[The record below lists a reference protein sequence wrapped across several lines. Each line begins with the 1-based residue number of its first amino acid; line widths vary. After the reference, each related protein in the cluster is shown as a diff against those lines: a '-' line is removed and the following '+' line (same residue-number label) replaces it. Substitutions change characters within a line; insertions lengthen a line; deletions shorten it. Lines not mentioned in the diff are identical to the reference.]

1 MNLTRKIIIILL
13 VIIAI
18 LTVLIIIVSIKQQNT
33 IVTQVIDGD
42 TFKLN
47 IGETIRLTGIDAP
60 EKTAYYYN
68 ESKTALEEMIKGKIV
83 ALERD
88 ISNKDKY
95 GRLLRYVYVDNGTFV
110 NLKLIS
116 EGYARA
122 AEYPPDTKYAE
133 ELREA
138 ENDAKANNIGIWSE
152 GLEGNADCISLGCT
166 KGANYAGSKQSDKY
180 HSCDSRFARM
190 ISPENLICFAS
201 EAEARE
207 AGYVK
212 SE

>member
-1 MNLTRKIIIILL
+1 MEQTKKIIIILL
-13 VIIAI
+13 LIIAV
-18 LTVLIIIVSIKQQNT
+18 LTALIIIVSVRQQNT
-33 IVTQVIDGD
+33 IVTDVIDGD
-42 TFKLN
+42 TFTLST
-47 IGETIRLTGIDAP
+47 GERVRLTGIDAP

-68 ESKTALEEMIKGKIV
+68 ESKTALEELIKGKIV

-88 ISNKDKY
+88 VSNKDKY

-110 NLKLIS
+110 NLELVS
-116 EGYARA
+116 EGYARS
-122 AEYPPDTKYAE
+122 AEYPPDTRYAE
-133 ELREA
+133 QLKQA
-138 ENDAKANNIGIWSE
+138 ENDSKANNLGIWSE
-152 GLEGNADCISLGCT
+152 GLEENANCTSLGCP

-180 HSCDSRFARM
+180 HRCDSRFARM
-190 ISPENLICFAS
+190 ISPENLVCFGS